1 MPPTAIDRPESSRG
15 EITTVVAQRGV
26 REDPA
31 ELPMASLPRQP
42 FGHRFEMDGKVEDR
56 ELMDKETIDLGS
68 GESINEAKTCLSD
81 QEWRVLHTAQSSSVG
96 PKIQKAKE
104 SESYPN
110 HISFKLP
117 VVRIPDAQFFGFS
130 FSPRFEENSR
140 SSKTQELGPT
150 LNPFERIE
158 RQGRC
163 SPLNHSQSPPDSRHH
178 SRSSTMGLQA
188 FRLLPSAMKT
198 SKETGDQPPVIPS
211 PPLLPDTIKEGHG
224 SIGSVEGL
232 TMGAKRDSTY
242 GGGLC
247 LGPKSNIEGASR
259 PNVSKL
265 FLCNSGPWSA
275 YNIWL
280 LDFHQVESF
289 DIKDFDIILPDG
301 QKSRPCESS
310 SADTEAS
317 GSGLF
322 NANPISNKGSSVV
335 NRSNSVT
342 LGVGSAYQVDQR
354 KIMVDVQKE
363 KNVSSTGPAK
373 NTNTFPEGD

>member
-15 EITTVVAQRGV
+15 EPTTVVAQRGV
-26 REDPA
+26 REIPSNTTSSAFYEDPA
-31 ELPMASLPRQP
+31 ELPIASLPRQY

-56 ELMDKETIDLGS
+56 ELMDEGTIDLGS
-68 GESINEAKTCLSD
+68 GESINEAKTSLSD
-81 QEWRVLHTAQSSSVG
+81 REWRVLHTAQSSSVR

-211 PPLLPDTIKEGHG
+211 PPLLPGTMRGGHG
-224 SIGSVEGL
+224 SIGGVEGL
-232 TMGAKRDSTY
+232 TVGAKRDSIY
-242 GGGLC
+242 SGGLC
-247 LGPKSNIEGASR
+247 LGPKSNIEGAFQ

-265 FLCNSGPWSA
+265 FLWNYEP
-275 YNIWL
+275 
-280 LDFHQVESF
+280 
-289 DIKDFDIILPDG
+289 
-301 QKSRPCESS
+301 
-310 SADTEAS
+310 
-317 GSGLF
+317 
-322 NANPISNKGSSVV
+322 
-335 NRSNSVT
+335 
-342 LGVGSAYQVDQR
+342 
-354 KIMVDVQKE
+354 
-363 KNVSSTGPAK
+363 
-373 NTNTFPEGD
+373 

>member
-1 MPPTAIDRPESSRG
+1 
-15 EITTVVAQRGV
+15 
-26 REDPA
+26 
-31 ELPMASLPRQP
+31 MASLPRQH

-56 ELMDKETIDLGS
+56 ELMDEETIDLGS

-81 QEWRVLHTAQSSSVG
+81 QEWRVLHTAQSSSTG

-117 VVRIPDAQFFGFS
+117 VVKIPDAQFFGFS

-188 FRLLPSAMKT
+188 FRLLPSTMKT

-211 PPLLPDTIKEGHG
+211 PPLLPDTTKEGHG

-247 LGPKSNIEGASR
+247 LGPKSNIEGAFR
-259 PNVSKL
+259 PNV
-265 FLCNSGPWSA
+265 
-275 YNIWL
+275 
-280 LDFHQVESF
+280 ESL

-354 KIMVDVQKE
+354 KIMVEVQKE
-363 KNVSSTGPAK
+363 KNISSTGPAK